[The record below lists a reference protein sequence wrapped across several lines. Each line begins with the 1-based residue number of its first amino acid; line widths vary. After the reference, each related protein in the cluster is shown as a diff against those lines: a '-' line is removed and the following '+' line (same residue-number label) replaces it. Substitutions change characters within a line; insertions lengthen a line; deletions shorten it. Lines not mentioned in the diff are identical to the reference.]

1 MKKLIAFL
9 FICSLTNSFSQITVS
24 QQFSELK
31 GMEDQQGNTH
41 LLYRIYYVEVIGAG
55 IYEDNSIYH
64 LDISSN
70 SDSLYIL
77 ETISRGVSND
87 ALLVFDYDH
96 WNKNA
101 DLFIWCGGRFTEI
114 FPNPLLQI
122 RRFDGYANFHWTTPG
137 AARKIQI
144 SNNDDSLL
152 YIGLRNYSD
161 HSSIKST
168 DGGWNWDMFSDEYSF
183 QTLFP
188 EQDQVLFATNWADRL
203 FKSVDEGLSYYEVDT
218 VAAFPE
224 PEFIF
229 DQNSLHIYRVSSD
242 HRYNQYVLRVS
253 DNKGEPFSWETKY
266 SSDSEIFVSNDG
278 SISGLIY
285 LADKKNILVSSDY
298 GDNFNLYKSFE
309 RDLVGIYKKPSSNKL
324 YAATKYNMYEI
335 TPDSVQIIKSLPI
348 PNDVLNIYPLPID
361 FELSQNYPNPFNP
374 NTTIKY
380 QVPELS
386 FVTIKVYDILGTE
399 VATLVNEQK
408 PARSYEVEFD
418 GSGFPSGI
426 YFYQLQAG
434 DFIETKKMVL
444 LK

>member
-1 MKKLIAFL
+1 
-9 FICSLTNSFSQITVS
+9 
-24 QQFSELK
+24 
-31 GMEDQQGNTH
+31 
-41 LLYRIYYVEVIGAG
+41 
-55 IYEDNSIYH
+55 
-64 LDISSN
+64 
-70 SDSLYIL
+70 
-77 ETISRGVSND
+77 
-87 ALLVFDYDH
+87 
-96 WNKNA
+96 
-101 DLFIWCGGRFTEI
+101 
-114 FPNPLLQI
+114 
-122 RRFDGYANFHWTTPG
+122 
-137 AARKIQI
+137 
-144 SNNDDSLL
+144 
-152 YIGLRNYSD
+152 
-161 HSSIKST
+161 
-168 DGGWNWDMFSDEYSF
+168 
-183 QTLFP
+183 
-188 EQDQVLFATNWADRL
+188 
-203 FKSVDEGLSYYEVDT
+203 
-218 VAAFPE
+218 
-224 PEFIF
+224 
-229 DQNSLHIYRVSSD
+229 
-242 HRYNQYVLRVS
+242 VLRVS